1 MDFSKFT
8 YAKGDPK
15 QDAEDAVPGE
25 NLPLHESEEGGEEA
39 KLTTEVNVSP
49 DYRKPE
55 STLSPVLVFV
65 LSGGETRERNILK
78 VLIRQKGLRALRV
91 LFLSEQNQ
99 GLQPY
104 QMQEKWQSVRRAKQ
118 LEIDGQTYHLYDID
132 KVFLLS
138 DVDEFYGQLSEILS
152 SKADDDSGCWII
164 SNPCIEIW
172 LYYCYRNEPKT
183 DLACIEKLPESER
196 SKRLKSLGNEIIK
209 GGFNFDY
216 AFEHLLEGIEH
227 SEKYYEEDEKGIP
240 VIFATGMYRLAK
252 FIVETLET
260 NGNEYEEYIRQK
272 QLEREQ
278 RRKMK

>member
-8 YAKGDPK
+8 YAKGEPK

-39 KLTTEVNVSP
+39 KSTTDVSVSP

-104 QMQEKWQSVRRAKQ
+104 QMQEKWQSVRQEKQ
-118 LEIDGQTYHLYDID
+118 LEIDGQTYHLCDID

-216 AFEHLLEGIEH
+216 AFEHLYEGIEN
-227 SEKYYEEDEKGIP
+227 SVKYYEEDEKGIP
-240 VIFATGMYRLAK
+240 VIFATGMYKLAK

-260 NGNEYEEYIRQK
+260 NGNEYKKYINRK
-272 QLEREQ
+272 RLERE
-278 RRKMK
+278 RYCRKG

>member
-8 YAKGDPK
+8 YAKGEPK

-39 KLTTEVNVSP
+39 KPATEVNVSP
-49 DYRKPE
+49 YYRKPE

-104 QMQEKWQSVRRAKQ
+104 QMQEKWQSVRQEKQ
-118 LEIDGQTYHLYDID
+118 LEIDGQTYHLCDID

>member
-8 YAKGDPK
+8 YAKGEPK

-78 VLIRQKGLRALRV
+78 VLIRQKELRALRV

-138 DVDEFYGQLSEILS
+138 DVDEFYGQLAEILS

>member
-8 YAKGDPK
+8 YAKGEPR

-25 NLPLHESEEGGEEA
+25 NLPLHESEEGGKEA
-39 KLTTEVNVSP
+39 KPATEVNVSP

-104 QMQEKWQSVRRAKQ
+104 QMQEKWQSVRQEKQ

-172 LYYCYRNEPKT
+172 LYYCYRNEPET

-216 AFEHLLEGIEH
+216 AFEHLPEGIEH
-227 SEKYYEEDEKGIP
+227 SEEHYEEDEKGIP

-252 FIVETLET
+252 FIVETLEA
-260 NGNEYEEYIRQK
+260 NGNEYEEYIRQR

>member
-1 MDFSKFT
+1 M
-8 YAKGDPK
+8 
-15 QDAEDAVPGE
+15 
-25 NLPLHESEEGGEEA
+25 
-39 KLTTEVNVSP
+39 
-49 DYRKPE
+49 
-55 STLSPVLVFV
+55 
-65 LSGGETRERNILK
+65 
-78 VLIRQKGLRALRV
+78 
-91 LFLSEQNQ
+91 
-99 GLQPY
+99 
-104 QMQEKWQSVRRAKQ
+104 
-118 LEIDGQTYHLYDID
+118 
-132 KVFLLS
+132 LS
-138 DVDEFYGQLSEILS
+138 DGDEFYGQLSEILS

>member
-8 YAKGDPK
+8 YAKGEPR

-39 KLTTEVNVSP
+39 RPATEVNVSP

-104 QMQEKWQSVRRAKQ
+104 QMQEKWQSVRQEKQ
-118 LEIDGQTYHLYDID
+118 LEIDGQTYDLYDID

-138 DVDEFYGQLSEILS
+138 DVDEFYRQLSEILS

-209 GGFNFDY
+209 GGFNFDF

-227 SEKYYEEDEKGIP
+227 SEEHYEEDEKGIP

-260 NGNEYEEYIRQK
+260 NGNEYEEYRRQK

>member
-1 MDFSKFT
+1 M
-8 YAKGDPK
+8 
-15 QDAEDAVPGE
+15 
-25 NLPLHESEEGGEEA
+25 
-39 KLTTEVNVSP
+39 
-49 DYRKPE
+49 
-55 STLSPVLVFV
+55 SPVLVFV

-78 VLIRQKGLRALRV
+78 VLIRQKELRALRV

-104 QMQEKWQSVRRAKQ
+104 QMQEKWQSVRREKQ